1 MHLRR
6 TRPAPSHTQG
16 FTLIELLVAVSIMAV
31 MAVMAW
37 RALDGMQ
44 NTSAQSR
51 GRTDATLTL
60 DAGLAQWVADL
71 DNLQELPNT
80 TALDWNGRA
89 LRITRRHSSD
99 PAQGVLVV
107 AWTRGPRSL
116 GSGVDTDQW
125 LRWQSAPLRSRQ
137 EWQAAWRN
145 AALWTQSNGAENPNT
160 TEPSREVAIAPL
172 QQWQIY
178 YFRGGAW
185 SNALSSAGTPEAA
198 ALPDAANPNPN
209 PNASVPDGVRL
220 VLTIAPPHPLAG
232 VITRD
237 WARTTKVG
245 PAP

>member
-1 MHLRR
+1 MHTRR
-6 TRPAPSHTQG
+6 TGLAHRRTLG

-44 NTSAQSR
+44 NTSSQSR
-51 GRTDATLTL
+51 TRTDAALTL

-99 PAQGVLVV
+99 LTQGLLVG
-107 AWTRGPRSL
+107 AWTRNPRN
-116 GSGVDTDQW
+116 DTDQW

-137 EWQAAWRN
+137 EWQAAWRS

-160 TEPSREVAIAPL
+160 AEPSREVAIAPL

-198 ALPDAANPNPN
+198 PLPGAANSNAN

-220 VLTIAPPHPLAG
+220 VLTVAPPHPLAG
-232 VITRD
+232 VLTRD
-237 WARTTKVG
+237 WARTTNVG
-245 PAP
+245 AAP